1 MGLKIRRAYGTANCV
16 GKTVSQLRKRQGMK
30 QKDLLAKLQALGIEI
45 GESGLSQ
52 LEGQFRTVNDKEL
65 RALAEI
71 FAVPIEELYNRE

>member
-1 MGLKIRRAYGTANCV
+1 MDYQRIKGDGLEDPEG
-16 GKTVSQLRKRQGMK
+16 
-30 QKDLLAKLQALGIEI
+30 LLAKLQALGIEI